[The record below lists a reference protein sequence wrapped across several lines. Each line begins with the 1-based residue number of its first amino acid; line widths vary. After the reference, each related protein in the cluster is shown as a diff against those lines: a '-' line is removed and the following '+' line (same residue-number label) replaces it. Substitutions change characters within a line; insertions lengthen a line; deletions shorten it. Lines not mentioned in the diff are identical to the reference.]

1 MVTFNQVLPT
11 LVRIC
16 EAAPGMVELARCCAV
31 RDLGGRVRLIV
42 DPAPGAAS
50 TLDISALCKALEVE
64 LRSYFVGPVWS
75 TAAMS
80 NEAKF
85 ARKVFDQADPWSD
98 ATYDDPTTGNPQVLS
113 KAPWRKL
120 ERRLSKQVWLESDDA
135 GPPWKL
141 GEGPSI
147 VTFYSFKG
155 GVGRTTALAACAWQL
170 ARSGKRV
177 VILDLDLEAPGIGT
191 LLGAE
196 TERGIV
202 DFLVDYLATGGGDID
217 DLVANADAL
226 GGDKDRVAVL
236 PAGVLDLRYLEKLGR
251 LDFLG
256 SDPQGTAQG
265 SPVEL
270 ALRELLFRARKLRP
284 DYILIDSR
292 AGLHDLAGLS
302 LHRLAHVDVLVSRAS
317 EQGYRG
323 LDLTVGALAQRK
335 DLEQLQCILVHT
347 MAPTPGTV
355 EAEIE
360 EKDFRSRSYAMFR
373 KYIYLKQ
380 AGATIIEED
389 PSAPHIPI
397 VVRNDPDLARST
409 PLQAIELSYFKPGFA
424 ALRAQI
430 EEMCKVGG
438 AAE

>member
-11 LVRIC
+11 LVRVC
-16 EAAPGMVELARCCAV
+16 EAAPGMVELMRCCAV

-42 DPAPGAAS
+42 DPDPKARTALDVAALG
-50 TLDISALCKALEVE
+50 TALEQE
-64 LRSYFVGPVWS
+64 LRSYFVGPIWS
-75 TAAMS
+75 TAATP
-80 NEAKF
+80 NEARF
-85 ARKVFDQADPWSD
+85 ARKVFEQAEPWSD
-98 ATYDDPTTGNPQVLS
+98 AAYDDPSAGRAQIPS
-113 KAPWRKL
+113 RAPWQKF
-120 ERRLSKQVWLESDDA
+120 ERRLSKQVWLESDES

-141 GEGPSI
+141 GEGPGI

-170 ARSGKRV
+170 ARQGKRV

-191 LLGAE
+191 LLEAE
-196 TERGIV
+196 AERGVV
-202 DFLVDYLATGGGDID
+202 DFLVDFLATSGGDLE
-217 DLVANADAL
+217 DLVAPAEAL
-226 GGDKDRVAVL
+226 GSDQDRVSVL
-236 PAGVLDLRYLEKLGR
+236 PAGVLDQRYLEKLGR

-270 ALRELLFRARKLRP
+270 ALRALLFRVRSLHP

-335 DLEQLQCILVHT
+335 DLDQLQCIVVHT

-355 EAEIE
+355 EAQIE
-360 EKDFRSRSYAMFR
+360 EQQFRARSYAMFHR
-373 KYIYLKQ
+373 YIYLKQ
-380 AGATIIEED
+380 AGATIAEED
-389 PSAPHIPI
+389 PSAPHVPI
-397 VVRNDPDLARST
+397 IIRNDPDLARST
-409 PLQAIELSYFKPGFA
+409 SMQAIELSYFKPGFA

-430 EEMCKVGG
+430 EEMCKVEG